1 MERIKTEPKS
11 SIETQTNHLRDR
23 HVTMSPPARD
33 PRGLNNEGF
42 VRTGSGRKLPQ
53 IPDKNRCNTLPTRRV
68 EEEPEES
75 NKLAIEENG
84 GDARKG
90 SKPKALE
97 FWESM
102 ENIERNDFRYNT
114 IHRMSMGRRLLPKPP
129 DASGTSPASNSSHA
143 RTLSVDR

>member
-1 MERIKTEPKS
+1 M
-11 SIETQTNHLRDR
+11 
-23 HVTMSPPARD
+23 
-33 PRGLNNEGF
+33 
-42 VRTGSGRKLPQ
+42 GSGYKREAEELSFSNEEEEE
-53 IPDKNRCNTLPTRRV
+53 IDAGSLT

-75 NKLAIEENG
+75 NKLAIEES
-84 GDARKG
+84 GDARKQ

-129 DASGTSPASNSSHA
+129 DASGTSPPSHTSHA
-143 RTLSVDR
+143 RTLSVDRYGLNSESLIFFYIIIIRG